1 MTQTKQAD
9 KDPDQQPEAVAR
21 KGDAAKPGERSAE
34 RGYIDHGNPADDGFY
49 DTPPGAPVNEGFS
62 DMENVD
68 NK

>member
-9 KDPDQQPEAVAR
+9 KDPDQQPQAKSE
-21 KGDAAKPGERSAE
+21 KSKPGDRSAE